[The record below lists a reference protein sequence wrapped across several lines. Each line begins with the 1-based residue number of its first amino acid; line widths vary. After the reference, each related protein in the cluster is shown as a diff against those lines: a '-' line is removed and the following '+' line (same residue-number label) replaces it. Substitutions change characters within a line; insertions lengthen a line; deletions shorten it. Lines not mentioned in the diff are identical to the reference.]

1 MFTIDFGFHSFGRKI
16 FNPVITHACR
26 IASATHPQR
35 IAAARSFICSDH
47 VQIMFVQSRS
57 IASTA
62 HTDVKRPEMWSKL
75 DRGKSTEAISVV
87 LISLDDLL
95 PTHFA
100 VKKNLTYAQ
109 VFRSKAVTIFLMFY

>member
-1 MFTIDFGFHSFGRKI
+1 
-16 FNPVITHACR
+16 
-26 IASATHPQR
+26 
-35 IAAARSFICSDH
+35 
-47 VQIMFVQSRS
+47 MFVQSRS

-87 LISLDDLL
+87 LMSLDYLS

-109 VFRSKAVTIFLMFY
+109 VLRSKAVTIFFDAILIQFSGISNRRTSKQKLFFGIMRQNWTR